1 MRSFPTSRSNR
12 DGQKTG
18 GPGVCAQTLS
28 PQKPGFAE
36 VAVGC
41 LPLGRSG
48 RSMIKVYA
56 PAGAVRNRSHSRAN
70 SAIPQAQAAS
80 CRGER
85 PPVVKFP
92 DVMRIFILGAGA
104 TGSLLAQLLD
114 RQGHHVW
121 CGDRDPERARRFLG
135 KKSPIAVAQ
144 VNARNLHGIVRAAK
158 GCQLLINASAS
169 VFNEIVMR
177 AALRL
182 RSHYLDLSSHLTR
195 NPFHGEQF
203 RYAKKFETKNRA
215 AVINAGAAP
224 GLTNLL
230 VKRAAD
236 LCDEVL
242 SAQIRLY
249 ESSESDDPIS
259 QWSPEVSFDEAVSH
273 PRIYRDGKFK
283 LAKRFSEVEKFR
295 FIDPVGAARVVLAAQ
310 DEVATLPRFIPMR
323 DLDAKIGGNEIDRL
337 RRWHKQGKLS
347 KSRGLQKSRFPET
360 SSPRAIA
367 RLIRTGVLQNARFA
381 AAVLVRGVQRGPKE
395 DVHVLMRSD
404 VLFPSL
410 YTIRGRGLFTTPVAF
425 ATAHVAAQFV
435 KFFPRKESGVFAPET
450 LPVEIR
456 REILAGV
463 RSQGLKVQ
471 HRVTILRSN
480 SEDDEESL

>member
-1 MRSFPTSRSNR
+1 
-12 DGQKTG
+12 
-18 GPGVCAQTLS
+18 
-28 PQKPGFAE
+28 
-36 VAVGC
+36 
-41 LPLGRSG
+41 
-48 RSMIKVYA
+48 
-56 PAGAVRNRSHSRAN
+56 
-70 SAIPQAQAAS
+70 
-80 CRGER
+80 
-85 PPVVKFP
+85 
-92 DVMRIFILGAGA
+92 MRIFILGAGA
-104 TGSLLAQLLD
+104 TGSLLAQLLE

-135 KKSPIAVAQ
+135 KKTPIAISH
-144 VNARNLHGIVRAAK
+144 VNARNLRGIVRAAK

-169 VFNEIVMR
+169 VFNEIVLR

-195 NPFHGEQF
+195 DPFRAEQF
-203 RYAKKFETKNRA
+203 RYAKRFEQKNRA

-230 VKRAAD
+230 IKRAAD
-236 LCDEVL
+236 LCDEVV

-259 QWSPEVSFDEAVSH
+259 QWSPEVSFDEAVSN

-283 LAKRFSEVEKFR
+283 LAKRFSELEKFR
-295 FIDPVGAARVVLAAQ
+295 FMDPVGAARVVLAAQ
-310 DEVATLPRFIPMR
+310 DEIATLPRFIAMR

-347 KSRGLQKSRFPET
+347 KSRGMARRRFPET

-367 RLIRTGVLQNARFA
+367 KLIRQGVLQNARFA
-381 AAVLVRGVQRGPKE
+381 AAVLLRGIQRGSKE
-395 DVHVLMRSD
+395 DVHVVVRSD

-410 YTIRGRGLFTTPVAF
+410 YTIRRRGLFTTPVAF

-435 KFFPRKESGVFAPET
+435 KNFPKEESGVFAPES
-450 LPVEIR
+450 LPIEIR

-463 RSQGLKVQ
+463 RSQGLKVL
-471 HRVTILRSN
+471 HKVTIVKTL
-480 SEDDEESL
+480 EDEEEI

>member
-1 MRSFPTSRSNR
+1 
-12 DGQKTG
+12 
-18 GPGVCAQTLS
+18 
-28 PQKPGFAE
+28 
-36 VAVGC
+36 
-41 LPLGRSG
+41 
-48 RSMIKVYA
+48 
-56 PAGAVRNRSHSRAN
+56 
-70 SAIPQAQAAS
+70 
-80 CRGER
+80 
-85 PPVVKFP
+85 
-92 DVMRIFILGAGA
+92 MRIFILGAGA
-104 TGSLLAQLLD
+104 TGSLLAQILE

-121 CGDRDPERARRFLG
+121 CGDRDPDRARRFLG
-135 KKSPIAVAQ
+135 KKSPIAISQ
-144 VNARNLHGIVRAAK
+144 VNARNLRGIVRAAK

-169 VFNEIVMR
+169 VFNEIVLR

-195 NPFHGEQF
+195 DPFRAEQF
-203 RYAKKFETKNRA
+203 RYSKRFERKNRA
-215 AVINAGAAP
+215 AVIDAGAAP

-230 VKRAAD
+230 VKRASD
-236 LCDEVL
+236 QCDEVI

-259 QWSPEVSFDEAVSH
+259 QWSPEVSFDEAISR

-283 LAKRFSEVEKFR
+283 LAKRFSELEKFR
-295 FIDPVGAARVVLAAQ
+295 FMDPVGLARVVLAAQ
-310 DEVATLPRFIPMR
+310 DEIATLPRFIPMR

-347 KSRGLQKSRFPET
+347 KSRGMARRRFPET
-360 SSPRAIA
+360 VSPRAIA
-367 RLIRTGVLQNARFA
+367 KLIRQGILQNARFA

-395 DVHVLMRSD
+395 DVHVLIRSD

-410 YTIRGRGLFTTPVAF
+410 YTIRRRELFTTPVAF

-435 KFFPRKESGVFAPET
+435 KNFPREESGVFAPES

-463 RSQGLKVQ
+463 RSQGLKIA
-471 HRVTILRSN
+471 HKVTIVKT
-480 SEDDEESL
+480 SEDEEEV